1 MGSWSVYC
9 NFSNITITYGQKCV
23 LVPLL
28 EMGNHEIGIG
38 YTNIRLFTLPI
49 YGVYD
54 DYGRID
60 DIEETENTK
69 LIEATFDC
77 KIKDFADAL
86 TDGRDGP
93 EIPILKRFK
102 NVTYCWVNREVWDFM
117 ASVKNEDGLFAHM
130 GNHKLLLRLGFN
142 YCGEDETIERYKH
155 KYELNGAHVYSDGN
169 FIKDHIFRPKQLKE
183 HVPDVDLTFFD
194 DTDEFDLWP
203 FYKSM
208 TIMQKFY
215 SLMGIDNFINVFFKF
230 KTMESADGNLKD
242 LFSRQYNDQCDR
254 FNPIQRTYYDQRK
267 NPIIMNEFAKVARV
281 IKHAYSFSNYLKP
294 YVLFITPQCGEHEE
308 HQLFLDKFA
317 EINQNIINEYR
328 TENYE

>member
-1 MGSWSVYC
+1 MGSWLVYC

-169 FIKDHIFRPKQLKE
+169 FIKDYIFRPKQLKE
-183 HVPDVDLTFFD
+183 HVPDVALTFFD

-215 SLMGIDNFINVFFKF
+215 SLMGIDNFISVFAK
-230 KTMESADGNLKD
+230 MDDGE
-242 LFSRQYNDQCDR
+242 YNTEFFGSSYER
-254 FNPIQRTYYDQRK
+254 EYNKLNPVQRAYYDQRK
-267 NPIIMNEFAKVARV
+267 NPIIMNEFAAVARV

-294 YVLFITPQCGEHEE
+294 YVLFITPQCGEHGE
-308 HQLFLDKFA
+308 HQLFLDKFR
-317 EINQNIINEYR
+317 EINQNIVNEKL
-328 TENYE
+328 